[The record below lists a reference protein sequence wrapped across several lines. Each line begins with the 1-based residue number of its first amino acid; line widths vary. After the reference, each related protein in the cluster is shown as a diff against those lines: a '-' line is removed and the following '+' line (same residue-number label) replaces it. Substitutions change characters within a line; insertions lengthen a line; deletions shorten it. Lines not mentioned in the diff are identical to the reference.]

1 MQKSITDVMQT
12 LAMAGGSFEVAVTP
26 AEAPSSVGIDHC
38 EFLVAGH
45 AGVPRR
51 SLSKV
56 ASGGEL
62 ARISLAIA
70 VTDTMTA
77 TVDTLIFDEVDSGI
91 GGAVAET
98 VGRLLAQLG
107 EHQQVLCVTHLPQV
121 ASCAS
126 QHFKIEKNRQEKAR
140 RRFPMFIRLPMTRES
155 KKSPACSAA

>member
-70 VTDTMTA
+70 VTD
-77 TVDTLIFDEVDSGI
+77 
-91 GGAVAET
+91 
-98 VGRLLAQLG
+98 
-107 EHQQVLCVTHLPQV
+107 
-121 ASCAS
+121 
-126 QHFKIEKNRQEKAR
+126 K
-140 RRFPMFIRLPMTRES
+140 
-155 KKSPACSAA
+155 

>member
-12 LAMAGGSFEVAVTP
+12 LAMAGGSFEVAVTE

-107 EHQQVLCVTHLPQV
+107 EHQQALCVTHLPQV
-121 ASCAS
+121 AAVA
-126 QHFKIEKNRQEKAR
+126 QHHFLIPKKPCRTIVR
-140 RRFPMFIRLPMTRES
+140 RRTLRFCILKNELMNWLG
-155 KKSPACSAA
+155 